1 MPSKSKSKRLP
12 AVGKSKKAAMKKS
25 TPRSAAKKENTDMSR
40 PEPKTRDELMAIAE
54 AISKLEDDATKALQ
68 ASKVG
73 LLQGLDALDQSV
85 VQSFAQ
91 GIKQMNQRR

>member
-1 MPSKSKSKRLP
+1 
-12 AVGKSKKAAMKKS
+12 
-25 TPRSAAKKENTDMSR
+25 MSR